1 MTKQDASLVVPS
13 DIPPYKGRQ
22 PKGRT
27 LRFLQEYLKD
37 FSIQAA
43 AARAGMSKGWP
54 SSHGTAVLRRYR
66 DYIDWHQKIQVQ
78 QNAKVV
84 AIDQQAV
91 FEEIAKIAFANI
103 QDYVVI
109 DEVNGK
115 RQYRFKRIDELT
127 RDQAA
132 AIKSMQLN
140 KDGSATYEFYDKSNE
155 LFKLG
160 RHLGMFSEKVILEH
174 RHRHLHMK
182 LDLSQV
188 PMDVLERMEQ
198 ELEQYLP
205 KQVIEAQ

>member
-1 MTKQDASLVVPS
+1 M
-13 DIPPYKGRQ
+13 

-27 LRFLQEYLKD
+27 LKFLTEYLKD

-54 SSHGTAVLRRYR
+54 SSHGSAALRKYR
-66 DYIDWHQKIQVQ
+66 DFVEWNQKIQAQ
-78 QNAKVV
+78 ENAKVV
-84 AIDQQAV
+84 AIEAQTV
-91 FEEIAKIAFANI
+91 FDEISKLAFSNI
-103 QDYVVI
+103 KDYVVI
-109 DEVNGK
+109 EETKGK
-115 RQYRFKRIDELT
+115 KEYRFKRIDELT

-132 AIKSMQLN
+132 AIKSMQLH
-140 KDGSATYEFYDKSNE
+140 KDGSVTYEFYDKGNE

-182 LDLSQV
+182 VDLSKV

-198 ELEQYLP
+198 ELEGYLP
-205 KQVIEAQ
+205 QRVIEAQ